1 MQMLPGSLGDALAR
15 PVLRAGMRTSVPR
28 PPGSGDALVLAQ
40 LAAQGR
46 REGRLT
52 LILCADAIDAARLCV
67 ELPYF
72 EPELSVLPFP
82 DWETL
87 PYDIL
92 SPHPDLVSE
101 RMEALY
107 RLYTRPAP
115 GSPAATGGA
124 AEGLERIDVLVLAA
138 SSALGRLAPPE
149 YLLGRTF
156 FFRQGQD
163 IDPTQLRN
171 QMVLAGYQ
179 AVSQVVAPGEFAVR
193 GGLIDLFPTGSAIP
207 YRLDLADTTIDS
219 IRTFDPDSQRSL
231 YPVGS
236 IRLLPGREFPF
247 DESARN
253 AFRGRWREFFEGDPT
268 RSTVYRDV
276 GNGIAAAGIE
286 YYLPLF
292 FERCATLFDY
302 LPTDAQVVGHGDLSA
317 ACRRFWTETA
327 ERYRFLSRDT
337 QRPCLRPDQ
346 LFLGTDEFFTAL
358 KPYARL
364 VMTGAGPVV
373 EADAAERSA
382 HAAPAPTKDDGNA
395 GAAARADAGAEDGD
409 PAEAGMA
416 LGIEALPLLAVDRKA
431 ADPLARLRAWR
442 DAHGGRLLISADSPG
457 RRETI
462 AQLLHDFDF
471 PVVDCASFSAFLD
484 GDVPHALAASPLHQ
498 GFRVPAAGI
507 AVVTEAEL
515 FASNPRRQRGRH
527 RDRVSNVDAMVR
539 DLAELRIG
547 DPVVHM
553 EHGIGRYLGLMSMD
567 LGEGA
572 AEFLHLEYANAS
584 KLYVPVAQLHLIGR
598 YSGMDPDA
606 APLHVLGSGDWD
618 KARRKAARQVRDT
631 AAELLNLY
639 ALRAARKGHAFQYA
653 DGDYQR
659 FAEGFGFEETPD
671 QKAAIDAVL
680 HDMRTGAPMDR
691 LVCGDVG
698 FGKTEVALRA
708 AFAAISDGR
717 QVAVLCPTTLLAEQH
732 GQTFRDRFAGW
743 PVQICELSRFR
754 SAKETAQAIA
764 GLRAGTV
771 DIAIGTHKLLSADV
785 HFDRL
790 GLIIIDEEHR
800 FGVRQKER
808 LKSLRTEVDVLTLT
822 ATPIPRTLAMS
833 LEGIRDFSVIATAP
847 QRRLAIKTFV
857 RQESPGLIREA
868 CLRELQRGGQ
878 IYYLYNEVETI
889 ENCRA
894 RLSELMPE
902 ARITVAHGQMAER
915 DLEHVMR
922 DFHQQRFNILLCT
935 TIIETGI
942 DVPSANTILIHR
954 ADRFGL
960 AQLHQLRGRVGRS
973 HHQAYAY
980 LMIDEGSITKTAEKR
995 LEAIQN
1001 LEELGSGFYLAMHDM
1016 EIRGAGEVLGDSQ
1029 SGNLQEVGFDLYSQM
1044 LNAAVRALRSGR
1056 EPDLLQPLAATTEIN
1071 LHEPAL
1077 LPSDFVPDVHQR
1089 LSLYKKLATAT
1100 QIDEILLLQE
1110 EVADRFGRLP
1120 PPARALIDTH
1130 RLRLD
1135 AQRIG
1140 VRRIDAAPGTMWL
1153 HFVPKPPIEPARI
1166 IALIQK
1172 DKRVRLAGQ
1181 DRVRIDNAGNE
1192 LEQRLGLLRTV
1203 FKALAG

>member
-1 MQMLPGSLGDALAR
+1 MQMLQGPLGVALAR
-15 PVLRAGMRTSVPR
+15 PVLRAGSRASMAR
-28 PPGSGDALVLAQ
+28 PPGSGDALILAQ
-40 LAAQGR
+40 LAASGR
-46 REGRLT
+46 DQARIT
-52 LILCADAIDAARLCV
+52 VVVCADAIDAQRLV
-67 ELPYF
+67 AEIAYF
-72 EPELSVLPFP
+72 EPALAVLPFP

-107 RLYTRPAP
+107 RLFLRASGPSVVDD
-115 GSPAATGGA
+115 GQRVDVLVVPAAT
-124 AEGLERIDVLVLAA
+124 
-138 SSALGRLAPPE
+138 ALGRLAPAE
-149 YLLGRTF
+149 YIAGRTF
-156 FFRQGQD
+156 FFRQGEA
-163 IDPTQLRN
+163 IDAERLRR

-193 GGLIDLFPTGSAIP
+193 GGLIDLFPTGSSVP
-207 YRLDLADTTIDS
+207 YRLDLSDTTIDS
-219 IRTFDPDSQRSL
+219 IRTFDPDTQRSL

-236 IRLLPGREFPF
+236 MRLLPGREFPF
-247 DESARN
+247 DEAARS
-253 AFRGRWREFFEGDPT
+253 AFRGRWRECFEGDPS
-268 RSTVYRDV
+268 RATVYRDV

-302 LPTDAQVVGHGDLSA
+302 LPADAQLVTHGDVSA

-346 LFLGTDEFFTAL
+346 LFMGTDEFFTAA
-358 KPYARL
+358 KPFARL
-364 VMTGAGPVV
+364 AMSPIAVA
-373 EADAAERSA
+373 
-382 HAAPAPTKDDGNA
+382 
-395 GAAARADAGAEDGD
+395 D
-409 PAEAGMA
+409 PAASDPASAQSDSARGDA
-416 LGIEALPLLAVDRKA
+416 SGLEALPELAIDRRA
-431 ADPLARLRAWR
+431 PDPLYRLRAWQEGF
-442 DAHGGRLLISADSPG
+442 DGRLLLLADSAG

-462 AQLLHDFDF
+462 AQLLAECSF
-471 PVVDCASFSAFLD
+471 PIADSAGFA
-484 GDVPHALAASPLHQ
+484 GFVEGSMPVALGVAPLHQ
-498 GFRVPAAGI
+498 GFALPDAGLAI
-507 AVVTEAEL
+507 VTEAEL
-515 FASNPRRQRGRH
+515 FASNPRRQRGRN
-527 RDRVSNVDAMVR
+527 RERVSNVDAMVR

-547 DPVVHM
+547 DPIVHA
-553 EHGIGRYLGLMSMD
+553 EHGIGRYLGLESMD
-567 LGEGA
+567 LGEGP
-572 AEFLHLEYANAS
+572 AEFLHLEYANGS

-598 YSGMDPDA
+598 YSGADPDA
-606 APLHVLGSGDWD
+606 APLHVLGSGDWER
-618 KARRKAARQVRDT
+618 ARRKAARQVRDT

-639 ALRAARKGHAFQYA
+639 ALRAARTGHAFTFA
-653 DGDYQR
+653 ESDYQR

-671 QKAAIDAVL
+671 QQAAIEAVL
-680 HDMRTGAPMDR
+680 KDMRAGCPMDR

-708 AFAAISDGR
+708 AFAAVSDGR

-732 GQTFRDRFAGW
+732 GQTFRDRFAAW
-743 PVQICELSRFR
+743 PVTICELSRFR
-754 SAKETAQAIA
+754 SAKESAQAIA
-764 GLRAGTV
+764 GLRAGSV
-771 DIAIGTHKLLSADV
+771 DIAIGTHKLLSPGVEFA
-785 HFDRL
+785 RL
-790 GLIIIDEEHR
+790 GLVIIDEEHR

-808 LKSLRTEVDVLTLT
+808 LKALRTEVDVLTLT
-822 ATPIPRTLAMS
+822 ATPIPRTLALS

-857 RQESPGLIREA
+857 RQESPALIREA

-878 IYYLYNEVETI
+878 IYFLYNEVETI
-889 ENCRA
+889 ENRRA
-894 RLSELMPE
+894 RLQELLPE
-902 ARITVAHGQMAER
+902 ARITVAHGQMPER
-915 DLEHVMR
+915 ELEHVMR
-922 DFHQQRFNILLCT
+922 DFHQQRYNVLLCT

-980 LMIDEGSITKTAEKR
+980 LMIEEGTLTKNAEKR

-1044 LNAAVRALRSGR
+1044 LNTAVRALRSGR

-1071 LHEPAL
+1071 LHVPAL
-1077 LPSDFVPDVHQR
+1077 LPADYLPDVHQR
-1089 LSLYKKLATAT
+1089 LSMYKRLATSTNLDA
-1100 QIDEILLLQE
+1100 IIALQE
-1110 EVADRFGRLP
+1110 ELADRYGRLP
-1120 PPARALIDTH
+1120 APARALIDTH

-1135 AQRIG
+1135 AERLG
-1140 VRRIDAAPGTMWL
+1140 LRRIDAAPGVMWL
-1153 HFVPKPPIEPARI
+1153 HFQPRPPIEPARI
-1166 IALIQK
+1166 IALVQS
-1172 DKRVRLAGQ
+1172 DKRVRLAGP
-1181 DRVRIDNAGNE
+1181 DRLRIEPAAAE
-1192 LEQRLGLLRTV
+1192 LAQRLDLLRSIIR
-1203 FKALAG
+1203 ALAP

>member
-1 MQMLPGSLGDALAR
+1 MPKPA
-15 PVLRAGMRTSVPR
+15 
-28 PPGSGDALVLAQ
+28 GSGDALLLAQ

-46 REGRLT
+46 ARGQLT
-52 LILCADAIDAARLCV
+52 LIVCTEAVDAQRLSA
-67 ELPYF
+67 EIAFF
-72 EPELSVLPFP
+72 EPALAVVPFP

-101 RMEALY
+101 RLAALY
-107 RLYTRPAP
+107 RLLARPQ
-115 GSPAATGGA
+115 PADTGGG
-124 AEGLERIDVLVLAA
+124 EGIDVLVLTA
-138 SSALGRLAPPE
+138 SSALARLAPPAFVA
-149 YLLGRTF
+149 GRTF
-156 FFRQGQD
+156 LLRQGQT
-163 IDPTQLRN
+163 IDPERLRG

-179 AVSQVVAPGEFAVR
+179 AVSQVVAPGEFAIR
-193 GGLIDLFPTGSAIP
+193 GGLIDLFPTGATIP
-207 YRLDLADTTIDS
+207 YRLDLADTQIDS

-231 YPVGS
+231 YPVPA

-247 DESARN
+247 DEAARS
-253 AFRGRWREFFEGDPT
+253 AFRGRWREYFEGDPS
-268 RSTVYRDV
+268 RATVYRDV
-276 GNGIAAAGIE
+276 GNGIASAGIE

-292 FERCATLFDY
+292 FEGCATLFDY
-302 LPTDAQVVGHGDLSA
+302 LPSDAQIVTHGDVSG
-317 ACRRFWTETA
+317 ACRRFWSDMA

-346 LFLGTDEFFTAL
+346 LFLGTEEFFTAL
-358 KPYARL
+358 KPFARL
-364 VMTGAGPVV
+364 ALAS
-373 EADAAERSA
+373 ADAAA
-382 HAAPAPTKDDGNA
+382 QVPDDAAPAPTPG
-395 GAAARADAGAEDGD
+395 ELD
-409 PAEAGMA
+409 PGPTQ
-416 LGIEALPLLAVDRKA
+416 ALPELAVDRRA
-431 ADPLARLRAWR
+431 DDPLHRLRAWCKQF
-442 DAHGGRLLISADSPG
+442 DGRVLLAADSAG

-462 AQLLHDFDF
+462 AQLLAE
-471 PVVDCASFSAFLD
+471 C
-484 GDVPHALAASPLHQ
+484 ALAFRECAQFAEFAAGEEPFALCVAPLHQ
-498 GFRVPAAGI
+498 GFCLPGARL
-507 AVVTEAEL
+507 AVVTETEL
-515 FASNPRRQRGRH
+515 FASNPRRQHGRGRE
-527 RDRVSNVDAMVR
+527 RVSNIDAMVR
-539 DLAELRIG
+539 DLAELRVG
-547 DPVVHM
+547 DPVVHA
-553 EHGIGRYLGLMSMD
+553 EHGIGRYRGLESMD

-572 AEFLHLEYANAS
+572 AEFLHLEYANGS

-598 YSGMDPDA
+598 YSGADPDA
-606 APLHVLGSGDWD
+606 APLHVLGSGDWER
-618 KARRKAARQVRDT
+618 ARRKAARQVRDT

-639 ALRAARKGHAFQYA
+639 ALRAARKGHAFAYSES
-653 DGDYQR
+653 DYQR
-659 FAEGFGFEETPD
+659 FAEGFGFAETPD
-671 QKAAIDAVL
+671 QGAAIQAVL
-680 HDMRTGAPMDR
+680 QDMRAGCPMDR
-691 LVCGDVG
+691 LICGDVG

-708 AFAAISDGR
+708 AFAAVSDGR

-732 GQTFRDRFAGW
+732 GQTFRDRFAAW
-743 PVQICELSRFR
+743 PVRICELSRFR

-764 GLRAGTV
+764 GLGTGAI
-771 DIAIGTHKLLSADV
+771 DIAIGTHKLLSQDV
-785 HFDRL
+785 RFDRL
-790 GLIIIDEEHR
+790 GLVIIDEEHR

-808 LKSLRTEVDVLTLT
+808 LKALRTEVDVLTLT
-822 ATPIPRTLAMS
+822 ATPIPRTLALS

-878 IYYLYNEVETI
+878 IYFLYNEVETI
-889 ENCRA
+889 ENRRA
-894 RLSELMPE
+894 RLQELLPE

-922 DFHQQRFNILLCT
+922 DFHQQRFNLLLCT

-980 LMIDEGSITKTAEKR
+980 LMIEEGAITKSAEKR

-1071 LHEPAL
+1071 LHVPAL
-1077 LPSDFVPDVHQR
+1077 LPSEYVPDVHQR
-1089 LSLYKKLATAT
+1089 LSLYKKLATAPDADS
-1100 QIDEILLLQE
+1100 IIALQE
-1110 EVADRFGRLP
+1110 ELADRFGRLP
-1120 PPARALIDTH
+1120 APARALIDTH

-1135 AQRIG
+1135 AQKVG
-1140 VRRIDAAPGTMWL
+1140 VRRIDAAPGTMAVQ
-1153 HFVPKPPIEPARI
+1153 FIPQPPFDPARI
-1166 IALIQK
+1166 IALMQR
-1172 DKRVRLAGQ
+1172 DRRVRLAGQ
-1181 DRVRIDNAGNE
+1181 DRLRIEAAGAE
-1192 LEQRLGLLRTV
+1192 LDARLQQLRAL
-1203 FKALAG
+1203 FKALAP

>member
-1 MQMLPGSLGDALAR
+1 MQMLPGPLGDALAR
-15 PVLRAGMRTSVPR
+15 PILRAGRRFALAR
-28 PPGSGDALVLAQ
+28 PPGSADALLLAQ
-40 LAAQGR
+40 VAAQGR
-46 REGRLT
+46 GEGKLT
-52 LILCADAIDAARLCV
+52 VIVCADALDAQRLAA
-67 ELPYF
+67 ETAYF
-72 EPELSVLPFP
+72 DPSLAVRPFP

-101 RMEALY
+101 RVQALY
-107 RLYTRPAP
+107 LLLSRR
-115 GSPAATGGA
+115 AASEPRGGA
-124 AEGLERIDVLVLAA
+124 DGIDVLVLTA
-138 SSALGRLAPPE
+138 SSALARISPPE
-149 YLLGRTF
+149 FIAGRTF
-156 FFRQGQD
+156 LFRQGES
-163 IDPTQLRN
+163 IDPEELRAR
-171 QMVLAGYQ
+171 MVLAGYQ
-179 AVSQVVAPGEFAVR
+179 SVSQVVAPGEFAIR
-193 GGLIDLFPTGSAIP
+193 GGLIDLFPTGAAMP
-207 YRLDLADTTIDS
+207 FRLDLADTTIDS
-219 IRTFDPDSQRSL
+219 IRTFDPDTQRSL

-236 IRLLPGREFPF
+236 VRLLPGREFPF
-247 DESARN
+247 DEPARN

-276 GNGIAAAGIE
+276 GSGIAAAGIE

-302 LPTDAQVVGHGDLSA
+302 LPAAAQVVTHGDVSA
-317 ACRRFWTETA
+317 ACRRFWTDTA
-327 ERYRFLSRDT
+327 ERYRFLSRDA

-346 LFLGTDEFFTAL
+346 LFLGTEEFFTAL
-358 KPYARL
+358 KPFARL
-364 VMTGAGPVV
+364 AVSAA
-373 EADAAERSA
+373 ADAAPEES
-382 HAAPAPTKDDGNA
+382 DE
-395 GAAARADAGAEDGD
+395 RADTGVQ
-409 PAEAGMA
+409 
-416 LGIEALPLLAVDRKA
+416 ALPDLAVDRRA
-431 ADPLARLRAWR
+431 DDPLGRLRAWQQGF
-442 DAHGGRLLISADSPG
+442 DGRVLLSADSAG
-457 RRETI
+457 RSETI
-462 AQLLHDFDF
+462 AQLLGEAGF
-471 PVVDCASFSAFLD
+471 PIVDCADFDAFVK
-484 GDVPHALAASPLHQ
+484 GDARLALAVSPLHQ
-498 GFRVPAAGI
+498 GFVLPGAGL

-515 FASNPRRQRGRH
+515 FASSPRRQRGRN
-527 RDRVSNVDAMVR
+527 RERASNVDAMVR

-547 DPVVHM
+547 DPVVHA
-553 EHGIGRYLGLMSMD
+553 EHGIGRYLGLESLD
-567 LGEGA
+567 LGGGNG
-572 AEFLHLEYANAS
+572 EFLHLEYAKGS

-598 YSGMDPDA
+598 YSGADPDS
-606 APLHVLGSGDWD
+606 APLHILGSGDWD

-639 ALRAARKGHAFQYA
+639 ALRAARKGHAFSYS
-653 DGDYQR
+653 DSDYQR
-659 FAEGFGFEETPD
+659 FAESFGFEETPD
-671 QKAAIDAVL
+671 QQAAINAVL
-680 HDMRTGAPMDR
+680 HDMRAGCPMDR

-708 AFAAISDGR
+708 AFAAVSDGR

-732 GQTFRDRFAGW
+732 GQTFRDRFASW
-743 PVQICELSRFR
+743 PVRICELSRFR
-754 SAKETAQAIA
+754 SAKESAQAIA
-764 GLRAGTV
+764 GLRDGTV

-790 GLIIIDEEHR
+790 GLVIIDEEHR

-808 LKSLRTEVDVLTLT
+808 LKALRTEVDVLTLT
-822 ATPIPRTLAMS
+822 ATPIPRTLALS

-857 RQESPGLIREA
+857 RQESPALIREA

-878 IYYLYNEVETI
+878 IYFLYNEVETI
-889 ENCRA
+889 ENRRA
-894 RLSELMPE
+894 RLQELLPE

-922 DFHQQRFNILLCT
+922 DFHQQRFNVLLCT

-980 LMIDEGSITKTAEKR
+980 LMIEEGTLTKNAEKR

-1029 SGNLQEVGFDLYSQM
+1029 SGNLQAVGFDLYSQM

-1071 LHEPAL
+1071 LHVPAL
-1077 LPSDFVPDVHQR
+1077 LPSDYVPDVHQR
-1089 LSLYKKLATAT
+1089 LSLYKKLATAADVDA
-1100 QIDEILLLQE
+1100 IIALQE
-1110 EVADRFGRLP
+1110 ELADRFGRLP

-1135 AQRIG
+1135 AQRLG
-1140 VRRIDAAPGTMWL
+1140 VRRIDAAPDVMWL
-1153 HFVPKPPIEPARI
+1153 HFVAQPPVELARI
-1166 IALIQK
+1166 IELIQS
-1172 DKRVRLAGQ
+1172 DRRIRLAGQ
-1181 DRVRIDNAGNE
+1181 DRLRIDGTGAE
-1192 LEQRLGLLRTV
+1192 LEPRLARLRAV
-1203 FKALAG
+1203 FKALGA

>member
-1 MQMLPGSLGDALAR
+1 MQMLEGPRGVALAR
-15 PVLRAGMRTSVPR
+15 PVLRAGSRATATR
-28 PPGSGDALVLAQ
+28 PAGSGDALLLAQ
-40 LAAQGR
+40 IAVQGR
-46 REGRLT
+46 EQGRLT
-52 LILCADAIDAARLCV
+52 VVFCADAIDAQRLTAEIPV
-67 ELPYF
+67 FAPQLA
-72 EPELSVLPFP
+72 VAPFP

-101 RMEALY
+101 RLEALY
-107 RLYTRPAP
+107 RLYARPSANGRAP
-115 GSPAATGGA
+115 ASAPAGGA
-124 AEGLERIDVLVLAA
+124 AGEFVDVLVL
-138 SSALGRLAPPE
+138 SATSGLGRLAPPE
-149 YLLGRTF
+149 YLAGRTF
-156 FFRQGQD
+156 FFRQGEA
-163 IDPTQLRN
+163 IDPDQLRS

-179 AVSQVVAPGEFAVR
+179 AVSQVVAPGEFAIR
-193 GGLIDLFPTGSAIP
+193 GGLIDLFPTGSSIP
-207 YRLDLADTTIDS
+207 YRLDLIDTTIDS
-219 IRTFDPDSQRSL
+219 IRTFDPDTQRSL
-231 YPVGS
+231 YPVGN

-247 DESARN
+247 DEPARA
-253 AFRGRWREFFEGDPT
+253 AFRGRWRETFDGDPS

-292 FERCATLFDY
+292 FAHCATLFDY
-302 LPTDAQVVGHGDLSA
+302 LPPDSQVVTHGDVSA

-358 KPYARL
+358 KPFARL
-364 VMTGAGPVV
+364 ALAGGPGAVPP
-373 EADAAERSA
+373 ATDPALP
-382 HAAPAPTKDDGNA
+382 HAAP
-395 GAAARADAGAEDGD
+395 GAEDTVAAQGD
-409 PAEAGMA
+409 PADPPAGDA
-416 LGIEALPLLAVDRKA
+416 QIIALPELAVDRRA
-431 ADPLARLRAWR
+431 ADPLYRLRAWR
-442 DAHGGRLLISADSPG
+442 EGFDGRLLLSADSAG

-462 AQLLHDFDF
+462 AQLLAEFDF
-471 PVVDCASFSAFLD
+471 PVIDCADFTAFVD
-484 GDVPHALAASPLHQ
+484 GDVDFGLTVSALHQ
-498 GFRVPAAGI
+498 GFCLPMAGI
-507 AVVTEAEL
+507 AVITEAEL
-515 FASNPRRQRGRH
+515 FASNPRRQRGRN
-527 RDRVSNVDAMVR
+527 RERASNVDAMVR
-539 DLAELRIG
+539 DLAELRVG
-547 DPVVHM
+547 DPVVHV
-553 EHGIGRYLGLMSMD
+553 EHGIGRYRGLESMD

-572 AEFLHLEYANAS
+572 AEFLHLEYANGS
-584 KLYVPVAQLHLIGR
+584 KLFVPVAQLHLIGR
-598 YSGMDPDA
+598 YSGADPDA

-618 KARRKAARQVRDT
+618 RARRKAARQVRDT

-639 ALRAARKGHAFQYA
+639 ALRAARKGHAFTYA
-653 DGDYQR
+653 EGDYQR

-671 QKAAIDAVL
+671 QQAAITAVL
-680 HDMRTGAPMDR
+680 KDMRSGAPMDR

-708 AFAAISDGR
+708 AFAAVMDGK

-732 GQTFRDRFAGW
+732 GETFRDRFAAW
-743 PVQICELSRFR
+743 PVRLCELSRFR
-754 SAKETAQAIA
+754 SAKETAQALA

-771 DIAIGTHKLLSADV
+771 DIAIGTHKLLSADIG
-785 HFDRL
+785 FDRL
-790 GLIIIDEEHR
+790 GLVIVDEEHR

-808 LKSLRTEVDVLTLT
+808 IKALRAEVDVLTLT

-857 RQESPGLIREA
+857 RQESAALIREA

-878 IYYLYNEVETI
+878 IYFLYNEVETI
-889 ENCRA
+889 ENRRA
-894 RLSELMPE
+894 RLAELLPE

-922 DFHQQRFNILLCT
+922 DFHQQRYNILLCT

-980 LMIDEGSITKTAEKR
+980 LMIEEGAITKNAEKR

-1029 SGNLQEVGFDLYSQM
+1029 SGNLQQVGFDLYSQM
-1044 LNAAVRALRSGR
+1044 LNTAVRALRSGK

-1077 LPSDFVPDVHQR
+1077 LPSDYVPDVHQR

-1100 QIDEILLLQE
+1100 DPDTIIALQE
-1110 EVADRFGRLP
+1110 ELADRFGRLP

-1135 AQRIG
+1135 AQSLG

-1153 HFVPKPPIEPARI
+1153 HFIPQPPVDVARI
-1166 IALIQK
+1166 MQLIGR
-1172 DKRVRLAGQ
+1172 DRRVRLAGQ
-1181 DRVRIDNAGNE
+1181 DKLRIDGAGAE
-1192 LEQRLGLLRTV
+1192 LDARLQQLRTV
-1203 FKALAG
+1203 FKALAGA

>member
-1 MQMLPGSLGDALAR
+1 MQMLPDPRGVALAR
-15 PVLRAGMRTSVPR
+15 PILRAGWRATVPR
-28 PPGSGDALVLAQ
+28 PPGSGDSLLLAQ

-46 REGRLT
+46 AEGHLMV
-52 LILCADAIDAARLCV
+52 IVCADAIDAQRLTAEV
-67 ELPYF
+67 PYF
-72 EPELSVLPFP
+72 EPTISVSAFP

-92 SPHPDLVSE
+92 SPHADLVSE
-101 RMEALY
+101 RIEALY
-107 RLYTRPAP
+107 RLLSRPTRVAKPSGP
-115 GSPAATGGA
+115 
-124 AEGLERIDVLVLAA
+124 EGIDVLIVAA
-138 SSALGRLAPPE
+138 TTALGRLAPPE
-149 YLLGRTF
+149 FLGGRTF
-156 FFRQGQD
+156 FFRQGET
-163 IDPTQLRN
+163 IDRERLRS

-179 AVSQVVAPGEFAVR
+179 AVSQVVAPGEFAIR

-207 YRLDLADTTIDS
+207 YRLDLADNTIDS
-219 IRTFDPDSQRSL
+219 IRTFDPDTQRSL
-231 YPVGS
+231 YPVANV
-236 IRLLPGREFPF
+236 RLLPGREFPF
-247 DESARN
+247 DEPARSG
-253 AFRGRWREFFEGDPT
+253 FRGRWREFFEGDPS
-268 RSTVYRDV
+268 RSTLYRDV

-292 FERCATLFDY
+292 FDRCATLFEY
-302 LPTDAQVVGHGDLSA
+302 LPGDAQVVTHGDVST

-346 LFLGTDEFFTAL
+346 LFLGTDEFFTAI
-358 KPYARL
+358 KPFARL
-364 VMTGAGPVV
+364 AMTTAAV
-373 EADAAERSA
+373 EAAPSTTELATEPESA
-382 HAAPAPTKDDGNA
+382 DSSA
-395 GAAARADAGAEDGD
+395 G
-409 PAEAGMA
+409 GM
-416 LGIEALPLLAVDRKA
+416 LPLPDLAVDRRA
-431 ADPLARLRAWR
+431 TDPLYRLRAWR
-442 DAHGGRLLISADSPG
+442 DGYAGRVLVSADSPG

-462 AQLLHDFDF
+462 AQLLAEFDF
-471 PVVDCASFSAFLD
+471 PIVDCAEFAAFTQ
-484 GDVPHALAASPLHQ
+484 GDADFALAVSPLQQ
-498 GFRVPAAGI
+498 GFCVPAAGFAI
-507 AVVTEAEL
+507 ITEAEL
-515 FASNPRRQRGRH
+515 FASNPRRNRGRH
-527 RDRVSNVDAMVR
+527 RERVSDVDAMVR
-539 DLAELRIG
+539 DLAELRVG
-547 DPVVHM
+547 DPVVHS
-553 EHGIGRYLGLMSMD
+553 EHGIGRYLGLESMD

-572 AEFLHLEYANAS
+572 AEFLHLEYAKHS
-584 KLYVPVAQLHLIGR
+584 KLYVPVTQLHLIGR
-598 YSGMDPDA
+598 YSGADPDA
-606 APLHVLGSGDWD
+606 APLHVLGSGDWER
-618 KARRKAARQVRDT
+618 ARRKAARQVRDT

-639 ALRAARKGHAFQYA
+639 AMRAARKGHAFSFS

-659 FAEGFGFEETPD
+659 FAEGFGFDETAD
-671 QKAAIDAVL
+671 QQAAINAVL
-680 HDMRTGAPMDR
+680 HDMRAGCPMDR
-691 LVCGDVG
+691 LICGDVG

-708 AFAAISDGR
+708 AIAAVSDGM

-732 GQTFRDRFAGW
+732 GQTFRDRFAAW
-743 PVQICELSRFR
+743 PVRICELSRFR
-754 SAKETAQAIA
+754 SAKESAQAIA

-771 DIAIGTHKLLSADV
+771 DIAIGTHKLLSNDIQ
-785 HFDRL
+785 FDRL
-790 GLIIIDEEHR
+790 GLVIIDEEHR

-808 LKSLRTEVDVLTLT
+808 LRSLRTEVDVLTLT

-878 IYYLYNEVETI
+878 IYFLHNEVETI
-889 ENCRA
+889 ENRRA
-894 RLSELMPE
+894 RLQELLPQ
-902 ARITVAHGQMAER
+902 ARITVVHGQMAER

-922 DFHQQRFNILLCT
+922 DFHQQRFNVLLCT

-980 LMIDEGSITKTAEKR
+980 LMIEEGAITKTAEKR

-1001 LEELGSGFYLAMHDM
+1001 LEELGSGFYLAMQDM

-1071 LHEPAL
+1071 LHVPAL
-1077 LPSDFVPDVHQR
+1077 LPSDYVPDVHQR

-1100 QIDEILLLQE
+1100 DADAIIALQE
-1110 EVADRFGRLP
+1110 ELADRFGRLP

-1135 AQRIG
+1135 AERIG
-1140 VRRIDAAPGTMWL
+1140 VRRIDAAPGAMAL
-1153 HFVPKPPIEPARI
+1153 HFVPQPPIELARI
-1166 IALIQK
+1166 MGLIK
-1172 DKRVRLAGQ
+1172 SDRRVRLAGQ
-1181 DRVRIDNAGNE
+1181 DRLRIESGGAE
-1192 LEQRLGLLRTV
+1192 LEQRVQLLRTI
-1203 FKALAG
+1203 FKALAN